1 MTTFRLTITHDLREL
16 QNGDRTWTLATWER
30 HDWWR
35 LASTTG
41 GLQVT
46 LWAASGNGC
55 VSVGSDSWRLS
66 DVATEGA
73 VMTAQADA
81 VDFDAVV
88 REVLG

>member
-1 MTTFRLTITHDLREL
+1 MTPLRLTITPTLREL
-16 QNGDRTWTLATWER
+16 QIGDRTWALATWER

-35 LASTTG
+35 LASTTT

-46 LWAASGNGC
+46 LWAASGKGC

-73 VMTAQADA
+73 VMTAQAEP
-81 VDFDAVV
+81 VDFNAVCA
-88 REVLG
+88 EVLG